1 MYGLVVLF
9 LLHYLLYNKCGFR
22 KKNMLNL
29 DLNKIWFLRYFTS
42 SIFWLKMKRILKHLT
57 FFLPLLSHLP
67 SYFCSIINHS
77 LILLLSFLF
86 FSSLSK
92 FCPSSLF
99 PLPTADLLTHSTINI
114 SQHYIYILYI
124 CVFMCIY
131 MCSCIYMYLCSVV
144 CVY

>member
-1 MYGLVVLF
+1 
-9 LLHYLLYNKCGFR
+9 
-22 KKNMLNL
+22 
-29 DLNKIWFLRYFTS
+29 
-42 SIFWLKMKRILKHLT
+42 MKRILKHLT

-114 SQHYIYILYI
+114 SQHYIYIYI
-124 CVFMCIY
+124 IY
-131 MCSCIYMYLCSVV
+131 MCVYVHLYVFVYLCVLTFRGVCVLGRRYQFGSSVV
-144 CVY
+144 ISLSVTILFFIIIHSATD